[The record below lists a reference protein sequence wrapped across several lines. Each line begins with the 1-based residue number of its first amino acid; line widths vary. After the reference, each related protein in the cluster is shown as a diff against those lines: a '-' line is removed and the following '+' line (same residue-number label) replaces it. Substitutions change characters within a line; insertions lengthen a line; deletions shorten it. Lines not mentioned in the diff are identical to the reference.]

1 MKSKTSFFNLGLFRS
16 NLKRYWPLWTA
27 HFVLWLFMLP
37 VIVLLRHN
45 DSAFPVSYWVL
56 SLLSDY
62 SSVMT
67 ITLAFCM
74 AILSAMAMQS
84 FMYTSRGSGLIAS
97 LPVSRQAVFGSAY
110 LAGLLPVIAS
120 NIVIALLTFLFSLDG
135 AGYTGLVAKAVAI
148 WFTIYSIEYILFY
161 AIATFTAMVTG
172 NILAL
177 PVLYI
182 IFNFFFVGME
192 FIIRLFLSIF
202 VWGLPDSVS
211 YMSLTPLSPALYLS
225 SFNFLLFKF
234 EVSAVDVLGIG
245 NNIENVS
252 VTFQSWPILLIFLAV
267 GIVITIVAALLFRRH
282 KMESAGD
289 VISVPWMRP
298 VFKYG
303 VTICA
308 ALCGG
313 LLLFMLLVYSY
324 GLLNTVLAAVI
335 MILCMALSALIGY
348 FGSEMLLKK
357 SFHVFK
363 RGWKGYIITAL
374 VCAVFVV
381 CCSFD
386 VLGIGKTVPNPDK
399 VESINVLGEDYSVD
413 ISDPD
418 LVSKFVG
425 IHRNIVN
432 DRDKYTGFNEN
443 NCSEDVLF
451 RYSMKDGSYLERRY
465 YIADDQNFKDYK
477 SIIYSPEFQLQ
488 LFTPSIPVDIQHCE
502 GAYFYAYTVTS
513 DGYTDTAENADLT
526 PEQAVDFYE
535 NALLPDIRSGKKVI
549 GVGNDDSHIFASLEI
564 YLTESKID
572 VNADSTSLYV
582 RINDD
587 CENCIQWIKDNLGV
601 DLKALDT
608 EVTQQ

>member
-1 MKSKTSFFNLGLFRS
+1 MKSKTSFFNLGLFKS
-16 NLKRYWPLWTA
+16 NLKRFWPLWTA

-177 PVLYI
+177 PVLYV
-182 IFNFFFVGME
+182 IFNFFVVGME
-192 FIIRLFLSIF
+192 AIIRFFVSIF
-202 VWGLPDSVS
+202 IWGMPDTVN
-211 YMSLTPLSPALYLS
+211 YMTLLFLSPALYLS
-225 SFNFLLFKF
+225 SFNFLLFKS

-363 RGWKGYIITAL
+363 GGWRGYLITAA

-381 CCSFD
+381 CCSVD
-386 VLGIGKTVPNPDK
+386 VLGIGRVVPDADDVASITVNR
-399 VESINVLGEDYSVD
+399 EEYNCD
-413 ISDPD
+413 IDDPD
-418 LVSKFVG
+418 MVAQLIDVHK
-425 IHRNIVN
+425 NIID
-432 DRDKYTGFNEN
+432 DRAKYTGRMKA
-443 NCSEDVLF
+443 NCSKWIDF
-451 RYSMKDGSYLERRY
+451 HYTMKDGSTLRREY
-465 YIADDQNFKDYK
+465 YIPNDQNYK
-477 SIIYSPEFQLQ
+477 AYEDIMFSPEFQLQ

-513 DGYTDTAENADLT
+513 DGYTETAENADLT

-608 EVTQQ
+608 EVTQ

>member
-1 MKSKTSFFNLGLFRS
+1 MKSKTSFFNLDLFKS

-27 HFVLWLFMLP
+27 HFALWFFMLP
-37 VIVLLRHN
+37 IIVLMSHEYTELASNR
-45 DSAFPVSYWVL
+45 AVI
-56 SLLSDY
+56 LLSGY
-62 SSVMT
+62 SSEFAV
-67 ITLAFCM
+67 IFAFCM
-74 AILSAMAMQS
+74 AVLSAMAMYS

-97 LPVSRQAVFGSAY
+97 LPVSREAVFGSAY

-120 NIVIALLTFLFSLDG
+120 NLIIALLTLVFSLGRQSDP
-135 AGYTGLVAKAVAI
+135 AMVLKAAAI
-148 WFTIYSIEYILFY
+148 WFTVYSIEYILFY
-161 AIATFTAMVTG
+161 SIAALTAMVTG
-172 NILAL
+172 NIIAM

-211 YMSLTPLSPALYLS
+211 YMSLTPLSPVLYLATLKFMPLKYEETVS
-225 SFNFLLFKF
+225 INGMLNNYVDKASVSFQ
-234 EVSAVDVLGIG
+234 D
-245 NNIENVS
+245 
-252 VTFQSWPILLIFLAV
+252 WHILLIYLAV
-267 GIVITIVAALLFRRH
+267 AIVLTAAALLLFRKH

-289 VISVPWMRP
+289 VVSVSWMRP

-303 VTICA
+303 LTVCA

-313 LLLFMLLVYSY
+313 MLLFAIFYYESY
-324 GLLNTVLAAVI
+324 QRSAPLAVII
-335 MILCMALSALIGY
+335 MILCMAVGALVGY

-363 RGWKGYIITAL
+363 SGWKGYIITAL

-418 LVSKFVG
+418 MVSKFIDV
-425 IHRNIVN
+425 HRNIVN

-451 RYSMKDGSYLERRY
+451 RYSMKDGSQLERRY
-465 YIADDQNFKDYK
+465 YIADDKNFKDYK

-488 LFTPSIPVDIQHCE
+488 LFTTSIPVDIQHCE
-502 GAYFYAYTVTS
+502 GAYFYAYTATP
-513 DGYTDTAENADLT
+513 DGYTDTVENLDLT

-535 NALLPDIRSGKKVI
+535 NALLTDIRNGKKVV
-549 GVGNDDSHIFASLEI
+549 GVGNDDSSVFASLEI
-564 YLTESKID
+564 YLTESKIGID
-572 VNADSTSLYV
+572 ADSTSLYV

-601 DLKALDT
+601 DLKAMGT
-608 EVTQQ
+608 EAP

>member
-1 MKSKTSFFNLGLFRS
+1 MKSKTSFFNLGLFKS

-120 NIVIALLTFLFSLDG
+120 NIVIALLTFLFSLGRQSDP
-135 AGYTGLVAKAVAI
+135 AMVLKAAAI
-148 WFTIYSIEYILFY
+148 WFTVYSIEYILFY
-161 AIATFTAMVTG
+161 SIAALTAMVTG
-172 NILAL
+172 NIIAM

-182 IFNFFFVGME
+182 IFNFFFVGTE

-211 YMSLTPLSPALYLS
+211 YMSLTPLSPVLYLATLNFMPLKYEETVS
-225 SFNFLLFKF
+225 INGMLNNYVDKASVSFQ
-234 EVSAVDVLGIG
+234 D
-245 NNIENVS
+245 
-252 VTFQSWPILLIFLAV
+252 WHILLIYLAV
-267 GIVITIVAALLFRRH
+267 AIVLTAAALLLFRRH

-363 RGWKGYIITAL
+363 GGWRGYLITAA

-381 CCSFD
+381 CCSVD
-386 VLGIGKTVPNPDK
+386 VLGIGRVVPDADDVASITVNR
-399 VESINVLGEDYSVD
+399 EEYNCD
-413 ISDPD
+413 IDDPD
-418 LVSKFVG
+418 MVAQLIDVHK
-425 IHRNIVN
+425 NIID
-432 DRDKYTGFNEN
+432 DRAKYTGRMKA
-443 NCSEDVLF
+443 NCSKWIDF
-451 RYSMKDGSYLERRY
+451 HYTMKDGSTLRREY
-465 YIADDQNFKDYK
+465 YIPNDQNYK
-477 SIIYSPEFQLQ
+477 AYEDIMFSPEFQLR
-488 LFTPSIPVDIQHCE
+488 LFSPSIPVTKEHCE
-502 GAYFYAYTVTS
+502 GAYFSCNIA
-513 DGYTDTAENADLT
+513 DENGDVQYVDFDLT

-535 NALLPDIRSGKKVI
+535 NALIPDVKSGRKV
-549 GVGNDDSHIFASLEI
+549 VGGYNEAGYSASLEI
-564 YLTESKID
+564 SLTERKGDPTS
-572 VNADSTSLYV
+572 NNTSLYV
-582 RINDD
+582 NID
-587 CENCIQWIKDNLGV
+587 ENCESCLRWIKDNLAI
-601 DLKALDT
+601 DLSALLT
-608 EVTQQ
+608 EGAQ

>member
-1 MKSKTSFFNLGLFRS
+1 MKSKTSFFNLGLFKS

-27 HFVLWLFMLP
+27 HFALWFFMLP
-37 VIVLLRHN
+37 IIVLMSHEYTELASNR
-45 DSAFPVSYWVL
+45 AVI
-56 SLLSDY
+56 LLSGY
-62 SSVMT
+62 SSEFAVMF
-67 ITLAFCM
+67 AFCM
-74 AILSAMAMQS
+74 AVLSAMAMYS
-84 FMYTSRGSGLIAS
+84 FMYTSRGSGLISS
-97 LPVSRQAVFGSAY
+97 LPVSREAVFGSAY

-120 NIVIALLTFLFSLDG
+120 NIVIALLTFLFSLGRQSDP
-135 AGYTGLVAKAVAI
+135 AMVLKAAAI
-148 WFTIYSIEYILFY
+148 WFTVYSIEYILFY
-161 AIATFTAMVTG
+161 SIAALTAMVTG
-172 NILAL
+172 NIIAM

-211 YMSLTPLSPALYLS
+211 YMSLTPLSPVLYLATLKFMPLKYEETVS
-225 SFNFLLFKF
+225 INGMLNNYVDKASVSFQ
-234 EVSAVDVLGIG
+234 D
-245 NNIENVS
+245 
-252 VTFQSWPILLIFLAV
+252 WHILLIYLAV
-267 GIVITIVAALLFRRH
+267 AIVLTAAALLLFRKH

-289 VISVPWMRP
+289 VVSVPWMRP

-303 VTICA
+303 LTVCA

-313 LLLFMLLVYSY
+313 MLLFAIFYYESY
-324 GLLNTVLAAVI
+324 QRSAPLAVII
-335 MILCMALSALIGY
+335 MILCMAVGALVGY

-363 RGWKGYIITAL
+363 GGWKGYIITAL

-381 CCSFD
+381 GCSFD

-549 GVGNDDSHIFASLEI
+549 GVGNDDSYIFASLEI

>member
-27 HFVLWLFMLP
+27 HFTLWFFMLP
-37 VIVLLRHN
+37 IIVLMSHEHTELASNRAIILFSN
-45 DSAFPVSYWVL
+45 YGSEIAIIF
-56 SLLSDY
+56 
-62 SSVMT
+62 
-67 ITLAFCM
+67 AFCM
-74 AILSAMAMQS
+74 AVLSAMAMYS

-97 LPVSRQAVFGSAY
+97 LPVSREAVFGSAY
-110 LAGLLPVIAS
+110 IAGLLPVIAS
-120 NIVIALLTFLFSLDG
+120 NLIIALLTLVFSLGKQSDP
-135 AGYTGLVAKAVAI
+135 AMVLKAAAI
-148 WFTIYSIEYILFY
+148 WFTVYSIEYILFY
-161 AIATFTAMVTG
+161 SMATLTAMVTG
-172 NILAL
+172 NIIAM

-211 YMSLTPLSPALYLS
+211 YMSLTPLSPAFYLAS
-225 SFNFLLFKF
+225 CNFMPFRYD
-234 EVSAVDVLGIG
+234 EAVDVDGMF
-245 NNIENVS
+245 NYVDKASVS
-252 VTFQSWPILLIFLAV
+252 FQDWHILLIYLAV
-267 GIVITIVAALLFRRH
+267 AIVLTAAALLLFRKH

-289 VISVPWMRP
+289 VVSVPWMRP

-303 VTICA
+303 LTVCA

-313 LLLFMLLVYSY
+313 MLLFAIFYYESY
-324 GLLNTVLAAVI
+324 QRSAPLAVII
-335 MILCMALSALIGY
+335 MILCMAVGALVGY

-418 LVSKFVG
+418 LVSKFVDV
-425 IHRNIVN
+425 HRNIVN
-432 DRDKYTGFNEN
+432 DRDKYTGFNED

-513 DGYTDTAENADLT
+513 DGYTETAENADLT
-526 PEQAVDFYE
+526 PEQAADFYE

>member
-1 MKSKTSFFNLGLFRS
+1 MKSKTSFFNLGLFKS

-27 HFVLWLFMLP
+27 HFALWFFMLP
-37 VIVLLRHN
+37 IIVLMSHEYTELASNR
-45 DSAFPVSYWVL
+45 AVI
-56 SLLSDY
+56 LLSGY
-62 SSVMT
+62 SSEFAVMF
-67 ITLAFCM
+67 AFCM
-74 AILSAMAMQS
+74 AVLSAMAMYS

-97 LPVSRQAVFGSAY
+97 LPVSREAVFGSAY

-120 NIVIALLTFLFSLDG
+120 NIVIALLTFLFSLGRQSDP
-135 AGYTGLVAKAVAI
+135 AMVLKAAAI
-148 WFTIYSIEYILFY
+148 WFTVYSIEYILFY
-161 AIATFTAMVTG
+161 SIAALTAMVTG
-172 NILAL
+172 NIIAM

-211 YMSLTPLSPALYLS
+211 YMSLTPLSPVLYLATLKFMPLKYEETVS
-225 SFNFLLFKF
+225 INGMLNNYVDKASVSFQ
-234 EVSAVDVLGIG
+234 D
-245 NNIENVS
+245 
-252 VTFQSWPILLIFLAV
+252 WHILLIYLAV
-267 GIVITIVAALLFRRH
+267 AIVLTAAALLLFRKH

-289 VISVPWMRP
+289 VVSVPWMRP

-303 VTICA
+303 LTVCA

-313 LLLFMLLVYSY
+313 MLLFAIFYYESY
-324 GLLNTVLAAVI
+324 QRSAPLAVII
-335 MILCMALSALIGY
+335 MILCMAVGALVGY

-465 YIADDQNFKDYK
+465 YIADDKNYKDYL
-477 SIIYSPEFQLQ
+477 SIIYSPEFQLE
-488 LFTPSIPVDIQHCE
+488 LFSPSIPVDIQHCE
-502 GAYFYAYTVTS
+502 GAYFYAYTLTS

-526 PEQAVDFYE
+526 PEQTVDFYE

>member
-1 MKSKTSFFNLGLFRS
+1 MKSKTSFFNLGLFKS

-27 HFVLWLFMLP
+27 HFALWFFMLP
-37 VIVLLRHN
+37 IIVLMSHEYTELASNR
-45 DSAFPVSYWVL
+45 AVI
-56 SLLSDY
+56 LLSGY
-62 SSVMT
+62 SSEFAV
-67 ITLAFCM
+67 IFAFCM
-74 AILSAMAMQS
+74 AVLSAMAMYS

-97 LPVSRQAVFGSAY
+97 LPVSREAVFGSAY
-110 LAGLLPVIAS
+110 LAGLLPVIVS
-120 NIVIALLTFLFSLDG
+120 NIVIALLTFLFSLGRQSDP
-135 AGYTGLVAKAVAI
+135 AMVLKAAAI
-148 WFTIYSIEYILFY
+148 WFTVYSIEYILFY
-161 AIATFTAMVTG
+161 SIAALTAMVTG
-172 NILAL
+172 NIIAM

-211 YMSLTPLSPALYLS
+211 YMSLTPLSPVLYLATLKFMPLKYEETVS
-225 SFNFLLFKF
+225 INGMLNNYVDKASVSFQ
-234 EVSAVDVLGIG
+234 D
-245 NNIENVS
+245 
-252 VTFQSWPILLIFLAV
+252 WHILLIYLAV
-267 GIVITIVAALLFRRH
+267 AIVLTAAALLLFRKH

-289 VISVPWMRP
+289 VVSVSWMRP

-303 VTICA
+303 LTVCA

-313 LLLFMLLVYSY
+313 MLLFAIFYYESY
-324 GLLNTVLAAVI
+324 QRSAPLAVII
-335 MILCMALSALIGY
+335 MILCMAVGALVGY

-386 VLGIGKTVPNPDK
+386 VLGIGKTVPNPNK

-425 IHRNIVN
+425 IHQSIVN

-513 DGYTDTAENADLT
+513 DGYTETVENLDLT

-535 NALLPDIRSGKKVI
+535 NALLTDIRNGKKVV
-549 GVGNDDSHIFASLEI
+549 GVGNDDSSVFASLEI

-572 VNADSTSLYV
+572 VIADDTSLYV

-601 DLKALDT
+601 DLKAMGT
-608 EVTQQ
+608 EAP

>member
-1 MKSKTSFFNLGLFRS
+1 MKSKTSFFNLGLFKS

-27 HFVLWLFMLP
+27 HFALWFFMLP
-37 VIVLLRHN
+37 IIVLMSHEYTELASNR
-45 DSAFPVSYWVL
+45 AVI
-56 SLLSDY
+56 LLSGY
-62 SSVMT
+62 SSEFAV
-67 ITLAFCM
+67 IFAFCM
-74 AILSAMAMQS
+74 AVLSAMAMYS

-97 LPVSRQAVFGSAY
+97 LPVSREAVFGSAY

-120 NIVIALLTFLFSLDG
+120 NIVIALLAFLFSLGRQSDP
-135 AGYTGLVAKAVAI
+135 AMVLKAAAI
-148 WFTIYSIEYILFY
+148 WFTVYSIEYILFY
-161 AIATFTAMVTG
+161 SIAALTAMVTG
-172 NILAL
+172 NIIAM

-211 YMSLTPLSPALYLS
+211 YMSLTPLSPVLYLATLKFMPLKYEETVS
-225 SFNFLLFKF
+225 INGMLNNYVDKASVSFQ
-234 EVSAVDVLGIG
+234 D
-245 NNIENVS
+245 
-252 VTFQSWPILLIFLAV
+252 WHILLIYLAV
-267 GIVITIVAALLFRRH
+267 AIVLTAAALLLFRKH

-289 VISVPWMRP
+289 VVSVSWMRP

-303 VTICA
+303 LTVCA

-313 LLLFMLLVYSY
+313 MLLFAIFYYESY
-324 GLLNTVLAAVI
+324 QRSAPLAVII
-335 MILCMALSALIGY
+335 MILCMAVGALVGY

-425 IHRNIVN
+425 IHQSIVN

-513 DGYTDTAENADLT
+513 DGYTETVENLDLT

-535 NALLPDIRSGKKVI
+535 NALLTDIRNGKKVV
-549 GVGNDDSHIFASLEI
+549 GVGNDDSSVFASLEI

-572 VNADSTSLYV
+572 VIADDTSLYV

-601 DLKALDT
+601 DLKAMGT
-608 EVTQQ
+608 EAP